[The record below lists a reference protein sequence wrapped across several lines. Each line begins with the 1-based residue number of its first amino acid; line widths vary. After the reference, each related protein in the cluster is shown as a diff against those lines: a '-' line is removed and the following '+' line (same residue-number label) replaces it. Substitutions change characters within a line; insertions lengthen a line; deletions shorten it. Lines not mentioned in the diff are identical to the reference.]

1 MATTY
6 ISGAGSDSNDGL
18 TELTPKLTL
27 ASGTPIAN
35 NDVIRIRRGT
45 SVALTAS
52 KFPTGNLTVEAYGP
66 ESDGLAELLIPAG
79 TYQFTHTGTAGTT
92 YTVRGLRATNTGAV
106 GSGQGFAATQGAT
119 LILEEFAVD
128 SPFQNGVRCGYGAG
142 HRVKN
147 GRVSQVRNNGVYVG
161 TTGQTTPSG
170 GIYEYLTIDA
180 SLCANDGFSLHD
192 GTPGG
197 SGNIIRH
204 CNITGGVEECV
215 DIQPAYA
222 STLIA
227 DCNLRASSAQV
238 NTWSVI
244 LMKGSGR
251 IVRSRLTGGVAAALK
266 IDSADGV
273 VVEALM
279 IVCGASEANAQG
291 VICTSAANIDLRN
304 LTMIG
309 NAESSRSMLRMVST
323 TGWTLKNSLFLQAV
337 GDANPIITTSTADP
351 VSGAVDGNYYRLGGD
366 GSNAFDSDT
375 FAVWKAAYNVDAS
388 SVSSA
393 ADPGVS
399 GFGVPTI
406 ESALLSGGIDLG
418 HARDIRGNKGRSYI
432 GAYSAP
438 LSRGASASRPS
449 ASARSLASER
459 S

>member
-6 ISGAGSDSNDGL
+6 LSGAGSDSNDGL
-18 TELTPKLTL
+18 TADTPKLTL

-66 ESDGLAELLIPAG
+66 ESDGLAEMLIPAG

-119 LILEEFAVD
+119 LILEDFAVD
-128 SPFQNGVRCGYGAG
+128 SPFQNGVRCGYGAS

-147 GRVSQVRNNGVYVG
+147 GRISQVRNNGVYVG

-170 GIYEYLTIDA
+170 GIYERLTIDA

-192 GTPGG
+192 GTAGG
-197 SGNIIRH
+197 AGNTIRY
-204 CNITGGVEECV
+204 CDITGGVEECI
-215 DIQPAYA
+215 DIQPTYA

-266 IDSADGV
+266 IDGADGV

-279 IVCGASEANAQG
+279 IVCGASEANAQA

-304 LTMIG
+304 LTMVG
-309 NAESSRSMLRMVST
+309 NAESSRSMFRMVST
-323 TGWTLKNSLFLQAV
+323 TGWTLKNSLLVQAT

-351 VSGAVDGNYYRLGGD
+351 DSGAVDGNYYWLGGD
-366 GSNAFDSDT
+366 GSNAFDGDT
-375 FAVWKAAYNVDAS
+375 FAAWKAAHSTDAES
-388 SVSSA
+388 TASIVSPLVTTSHIPL
-393 ADPGVS
+393 PGS
-399 GFGVPTI
+399 P
-406 ESALLSGGIDLG
+406 LLTQGADLG
-418 HARDIRGNKGRSYI
+418 HRRDIRGFQSRKHI
-432 GAYSAP
+432 GAY
-438 LSRGASASRPS
+438 GA
-449 ASARSLASER
+449 ARLLR
-459 S
+459 Q